1 MKNLKNQVRLIGNV
15 GALPVLK
22 TFENGQSNVRFSM
35 AINENYTDKKGVK
48 QTETQWYNLVAWG
61 KTAELV
67 SKYVEKGAE
76 VAIEGKLSTRSY
88 EDKEGTTRY
97 VTEIILNEFMLVGA
111 KKAA

>member
-1 MKNLKNQVRLIGNV
+1 MKNLKNQVRLIGNA

-22 TFENGQSNVRFSM
+22 TFENGQSNVRFSI
-35 AINENYTDKKGVK
+35 AINESYTDKKGTK
-48 QTETQWYNLVAWG
+48 QVETQWCNIVAWG

-76 VAIEGKLSTRSY
+76 IAIEGKLSTRSY
-88 EDKEGTTRY
+88 EDKEGNTKY